1 MPITEQSGFSKV
13 DLQYK
18 KMKMSTE
25 VIKAAQR
32 SEHRSYHLGFSLD
45 PNGVIHGLHAQDKR
59 GEPLCGC

>member
-1 MPITEQSGFSKV
+1 V